1 MERMTCCCAI
11 FARNTKT
18 AQQQIFLIDS
28 KSRLI
33 FRMAASR
40 SFLLRIS
47 SILLCVFICSGCGG
61 IQIQSMITPS
71 ETAEPTGTAIL
82 PLAAPTEEIVWFPP
96 TETPRPLNT
105 PTRYV
110 TISTFPK
117 IGDLLLQDSFSDEGT
132 WQTFRSDQGNAV
144 MANHELTLAI
154 QNGESSITSYA
165 QLPYQADFYLSLDV
179 KLSLCSYHEDSYGFL
194 FRVGNSD
201 NYYRWQIN
209 CLGQTKLE
217 RRYKGEL
224 LPLNDWAVNGQVRP
238 GAPQK
243 MNIGILAK
251 GSTLKFYINKVFLFE
266 TNDTVL
272 AEGGFGLFAHSEG
285 YSPLTVSF
293 SNLELY
299 APEK

>member
-1 MERMTCCCAI
+1 MERMTCCCAF
-11 FARNTKT
+11 FALRAKN
-18 AQQQIFLIDS
+18 AQQQIFSIDS
-28 KSRLI
+28 KRRLI
-33 FRMAASR
+33 FRIAASR
-40 SFLLRIS
+40 SVILRIPF
-47 SILLCVFICSGCGG
+47 ICLCAFICSGCGG
-61 IQIQSMITPS
+61 IQIHSMITPS
-71 ETAEPTGTAIL
+71 ETAGPTGTAIV
-82 PLAAPTEEIVWFPP
+82 PSAAPTEEIIWFPP

-105 PTRYV
+105 PTTYV
-110 TISTFPK
+110 TKSAFPK
-117 IGDLLLQDSFSDEGT
+117 LGDLILQDSFSDEKS

-154 QNGESSITSYA
+154 QNGKSSIASYA

-209 CLGQTKLE
+209 CLGQTKLD

-243 MNIGILAK
+243 INIGIFAK
-251 GSTLKFYINKVFLFE
+251 GSALKFYINKALLFE
-266 TNDTVL
+266 SSDTVL
-272 AEGGFGLFAHSEG
+272 PEGGFGLYAHSEG

-299 APEK
+299 ALEK